1 MNLAYL
7 APTIPATLLS
17 LCYMQTCGAHYCP
30 DPTSPN
36 THCLISSSANGFL
49 LNRSAIT
56 SNNLLPIDLPSL
68 RSAALA
74 HPTQYY
80 SSPHPSSYLLTSVPH
95 NITHIT
101 GEQRRRAEQAEALH
115 HALGHPSDNTLS
127 LCISTGKIPTSLVPS
142 DIQLNRSLRGH
153 CVHCA
158 AGKYRAPSRP
168 SSTSAPAT
176 TIGQTLSFDPQQLP
190 QPSPGGFTHEVI
202 IVDENSGYLSVV
214 GSFSKSTAQIF
225 KAIHSV
231 ITTTYNAHGHKA
243 QSMHSDPEQVNNSL
257 SVPLGSIGIQLKTSL
272 PGDHAYR
279 VERYIETLRAV
290 SSAMLS
296 PLPYHLP
303 PKYYLYLHQ
312 AAAASCNS
320 LISTNSSPQTSN
332 ELVRKTKLRTVP
344 LPFGSTALVVQHI
357 DKRLTN
363 ANKHNTTTPTE
374 PKTELGVCLGPHP
387 TTDHTMFVLAN
398 GRIFPRRAYLVL
410 PPTFVPF
417 DWQPKIHVLHVP
429 LPPSHSPSSAHTN
442 PSDPLQHSSSTS
454 SPLPNHPPQL
464 PHLPLPLAIAATT
477 ANLPSPF
484 PTTLLDSIHTA
495 IPLYSPPHP
504 LAPLYYYHPTH
515 LSLP

>member
-30 DPTSPN
+30 DPTNPN

-49 LNRSAIT
+49 LHRSAIT

-80 SSPHPSSYLLTSVPH
+80 SPPDPSSYLLTSVPH

-176 TIGQTLSFDPQQLP
+176 TLGQTLSFDPQQLP

-225 KAIHSV
+225 KAIDSV
-231 ITTTYNAHGHKA
+231 ITTTYNADGHKA

-272 PGDHAYR
+272 PGDHAHR

-296 PLPYHLP
+296 PLPYHLL

-312 AAAASCNS
+312 AAAASRNS
-320 LISTNSSPQTSN
+320 LISTNSSPQTPN

-344 LPFGSTALVVQHI
+344 LPFGSTALVVQHV

-363 ANKHNTTTPTE
+363 ANKHNTTTQPNLRRNSVSVSVPTQ
-374 PKTELGVCLGPHP
+374 PP
-387 TTDHTMFVLAN
+387 TT
-398 GRIFPRRAYLVL
+398 
-410 PPTFVPF
+410 
-417 DWQPKIHVLHVP
+417 
-429 LPPSHSPSSAHTN
+429 
-442 PSDPLQHSSSTS
+442 
-454 SPLPNHPPQL
+454 
-464 PHLPLPLAIAATT
+464 
-477 ANLPSPF
+477 
-484 PTTLLDSIHTA
+484 
-495 IPLYSPPHP
+495 
-504 LAPLYYYHPTH
+504 
-515 LSLP
+515 